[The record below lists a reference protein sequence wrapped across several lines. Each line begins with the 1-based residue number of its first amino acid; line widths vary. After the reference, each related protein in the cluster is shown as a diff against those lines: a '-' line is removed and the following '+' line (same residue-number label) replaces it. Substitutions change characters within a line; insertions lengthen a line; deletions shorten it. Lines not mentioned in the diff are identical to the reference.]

1 MEIITELTQ
10 DFNAGGKNSI
20 KWLENA
26 MLNASIGFKLRLQ
39 NGLMLE
45 AHEYIEAY
53 KKFLVRYEGLNDV
66 FGDVKIKVLGY
77 QSTLEEMQE
86 QVKIATDAIKHRM
99 NIVPV

>member
-1 MEIITELTQ
+1 MEIITELNQ

-26 MLNASIGFKLRLQ
+26 MLNASIGFNLRLQ

-45 AHEYIEAY
+45 ACEYLETFTKFFAKY
-53 KKFLVRYEGLNDV
+53 KSLNDV
-66 FGDVKIKVLGY
+66 FGDTEIKVSGY
-77 QSTLEEMQE
+77 QSTLDKMQSD
-86 QVKIATDAIKHRM
+86 INSATNVIRQRI